1 MEGGFY
7 WFYLIPAGGCRLLF
21 LLRVLYRFVRR
32 QALAPPS
39 VRPIAV
45 ARCSCIASR
54 TAQFSPTQ
62 SSCVNRSLSLYD
74 RFTDETK
81 HHKSY
86 L

>member
-1 MEGGFY
+1 MEDGFY

-32 QALAPPS
+32 QALALPS

-45 ARCSCIASR
+45 THCSCIASR

-62 SSCVNRSLSLYD
+62 SSYV
-74 RFTDETK
+74 
-81 HHKSY
+81 KSKFIFIR
-86 L
+86 